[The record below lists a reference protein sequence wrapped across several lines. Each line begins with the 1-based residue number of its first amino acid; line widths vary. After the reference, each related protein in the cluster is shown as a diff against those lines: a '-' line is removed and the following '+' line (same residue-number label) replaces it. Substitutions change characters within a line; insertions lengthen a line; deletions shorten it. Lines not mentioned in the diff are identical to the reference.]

1 MPQQKPVIVPVQLHP
16 EQESYSVA
24 YSAAPPLQPICTIKT
39 PTVEIS
45 FFDGIDP
52 HVVQVIM
59 RGLSLDEI

>member
-45 FFDGIDP
+45 FFDGIDS
-52 HVVQVIM
+52 HVVQAVM
-59 RGLSLDEI
+59 RGLEP

>member
-1 MPQQKPVIVPVQLHP
+1 MPQQKPIIVPVQLHP
-16 EQESYSVA
+16 EYENH
-24 YSAAPPLQPICTIKT
+24 SASHSAVLPSKLICTIKT

-59 RGLSLDEI
+59 RGIEPR